1 MKKITRRGFMKGAL
15 ALGVLPLSLVAKD
28 ETKTKKEENDNTLRF
43 IHITDSHMDL
53 QDEESVEAMKS
64 MVSFINKKYS
74 NLDFILFGGD
84 NFNNNVK
91 GNRDALVFKDI
102 ISKLNSPTLLV
113 RGNKESNPNP
123 DDSIKLEEFKS
134 LFLDNKLL
142 SLNGKD
148 WVVEKKGYNIL
159 GLDSCIEGKNNGIY
173 TEKTITFAEN
183 ILKKGNPTIILNH
196 HPYTNYWNE
205 KDEKAIHKY
214 VLNNTDDVQ
223 KRLFSYDNLILTLSG
238 HKHIDSVT
246 KIKNV
251 KTIVTRGFVRPLDL
265 EQYPMRY
272 VEILD
277 NKITHKLIYTQ
288 EV

>member
-1 MKKITRRGFMKGAL
+1 MKKITRRNFMKGAL
-15 ALGVLPLSLVAKD
+15 ALGVLPLSIVAKD
-28 ETKTKKEENDNTLRF
+28 ESKSVKEREDKSLRF

-74 NLDFILFGGD
+74 NLDFVLFGGD

-123 DDSIKLEEFKS
+123 DDSIKLDEFKS

-173 TEKTITFAEN
+173 TEKTIKFAEN
-183 ILKKGNPTIILNH
+183 ILKKGKPTIILNH

-214 VLNNTDDVQ
+214 VLNNTDEVQ